1 MGTILTRIRQEEE
14 NSTIRKEYLIMA
26 EQMENKEY
34 LLTSGKF
41 VSFKKNKTLH
51 KENVI
56 CSLSVNKSSKWNTA
70 YKFNINK

>member
-1 MGTILTRIRQEEE
+1 
-14 NSTIRKEYLIMA
+14 MA

-51 KENVI
+51 RENVI